1 MLSITSWMLRRRWQ
15 KHEGVSLVAD
25 STSNGPIRSVV
36 NALRVIETLATHRE
50 IGVSALARTLGMPKT
65 STFRSLE
72 TLEHAGWVTSDGDG
86 QGRWSLTNRA
96 LIVGL
101 STASAGN
108 LRELAVREMN
118 SVRDIIGE
126 TMHLLMLDGLEHVVV
141 ARVDGTNPIRT
152 FLELGTRPAFH
163 STSSGRSLLSV
174 MNESDVSDVLDR
186 EAKVQEFDRAEVL
199 EEVRL
204 TRERGYALNHAE
216 WRANIAAVGVPVVTK
231 EGLPLAAISVS
242 MPITSFHEH
251 DHDEIGQLL
260 IDASARI
267 TESLI
272 S

>member
-1 MLSITSWMLRRRWQ
+1 MT
-15 KHEGVSLVAD
+15 G
-25 STSNGPIRSVV
+25 STSGEPIRSVV
-36 NALRVIETLATHRE
+36 NALRIIEALATHRE
-50 IGVSALARTLGMPKT
+50 IGVSALARVLGMPKT

-72 TLEHAGWVTSDGDG
+72 TLTHAGWVSAEGEG

-118 SVRDIIGE
+118 SVRDVIGE

-152 FLELGTRPAFH
+152 FLELGTRPLFY

-174 MNESDVSDVLDR
+174 MDESDAADVLDR
-186 EAKVQEFDRAEVL
+186 EAAEHDFDREEVL

-216 WRANIAAVGVPVVTK
+216 WRTNIAAVGVPVVTK
-231 EGLPLAAISVS
+231 QGLPIAAISIS
-242 MPITSFHEH
+242 MPITSFLEH
-251 DHDEIGQLL
+251 DHDEMGKLL

-272 S
+272 D

>member
-1 MLSITSWMLRRRWQ
+1 M
-15 KHEGVSLVAD
+15 AD
-25 STSNGPIRSVV
+25 STPGSPIRSVV
-36 NALRVIETLATHRE
+36 NALRIIEALAVHRE
-50 IGVSALARTLGMPKT
+50 VGVSELARTLSMPKT

-72 TLEHAGWVTSDGDG
+72 TLAHAGWVASAGEG
-86 QGRWSLTNRA
+86 QGRWSLTSRA

-118 SVRDIIGE
+118 GVRDVIGE

-174 MNESDVSDVLDR
+174 MDESDVREVLDR
-186 EAKVQEFDRAEVL
+186 ESKDQGFDRAEVL
-199 EEVRL
+199 EEIRM

-216 WRANIAAVGVPVVTK
+216 WRTNIAAVGVPVMTQQGV
-231 EGLPLAAISVS
+231 PLAAISVS
-242 MPITSFHEH
+242 MPMTSFLEH
-251 DHDEIGQLL
+251 DHDQVGRLL